1 MYLGGTGSTAT
12 AVTSGTSAEEDDDI
26 TGIGG
31 LTDDIFAG
39 SSAHNSTDLHTLC
52 HVRGMIDLFYKSGS
66 QTDLV
71 TVRGITAGCASY
83 QFLLGQLAVQCL
95 GYGNGRIRRTGDTHC
110 LIYIATTGQ
119 GITDSTAQTGGS
131 ATERLDLSRMVVGLV
146 LEKYQPLLSLSV
158 VAVIH
163 LHRNH
168 YGAGI
173 DLIRFF
179 HVVKFAVFFQLPHC
193 HQRQIHQADELVLS
207 ALEDFFSGI
216 QIALVSGL

>member
-1 MYLGGTGSTAT
+1 MYLGGSGSTAA

-39 SSAHNSTDLHTLC
+39 SSAHNSTDLHALC
-52 HVRGMIDLFYKSGS
+52 HIRRMIDFFYKSGS
-66 QTDLV
+66 QTNLV
-71 TVRGITAGCASY
+71 TVRGITAGCTSY

-95 GYGNGRIRRTGDTHC
+95 GYGNGRICRTGDTHC

-119 GITDSTAQTGGS
+119 RITDSTAQASGS
-131 ATERLDLSRMVVGLV
+131 ATERLDLCRMVVGLV
-146 LEKYQPLLSLSV
+146 LEKYQPLLGLSV
-158 VAVIH
+158 IAVIH
-163 LHRNH
+163 LHGNH
-168 YGAGI
+168 YGAGV
-173 DLIRFF
+173 DLIGFF

-193 HQRQIHQADELVLS
+193 HQCQIHQADELVLS
-207 ALEDFFSGI
+207 TLEDFFSGI